1 MFPMPRVVYSMASD
15 GLIFR
20 IFSYVSPTLRTPIN
34 SCIFTGVL
42 AATMSLVFN
51 LNQLIEM
58 MSIGTLMAYTLVAA
72 STLVLRYVPNDWKMP
87 TFFINN
93 KKRKQQN
100 FQAV

>member
-1 MFPMPRVVYSMASD
+1 MPRVVYSMASD

-20 IFSYVSPTLRTPIN
+20 VFSHVSPQFRTPIYA
-34 SCIFTGVL
+34 CILTGVL

-72 STLVLRYVPNDWKMP
+72 STLVLRY
-87 TFFINN
+87 
-93 KKRKQQN
+93 
-100 FQAV
+100 